1 MSKVLCASLNA
12 KRGPHVEILQNAG
25 FEVEHPGTDIDL
37 FVEENI
43 GAQLSGCVAT
53 IAGSEPYTE
62 KVLSMAPDL
71 RVIARSGVG
80 FDAVD
85 LAACDKAGVV
95 VTTTPGV
102 NHHSVA
108 EHTIA
113 LLMGVARGFPLSDH
127 RVREDR
133 WARTPAPR
141 VMGTTLGIIG
151 LGWIGRAVAFR
162 AIGLGMKVIADEP
175 YPAQEFLEQWPVE
188 LTDRDD
194 LFARSDYVSLHCP
207 ASAENRHL
215 INAESLAKMKKGAVL
230 INTAR
235 GALVDEQAL
244 YDALKSGH
252 LRGAGLDVFEQEPL
266 PLSSPLLELENVLT
280 SGHVAGLDI
289 ESQRDTFIMV
299 AETIIQLRDGGWP
312 TPCIRNMQGVS
323 DWTWNRNSS

>member
-1 MSKVLCASLNA
+1 MSKVLSATLNSE
-12 KRGPHVEILQNAG
+12 RGPHIEILQNAG
-25 FEVEHPGTDIDL
+25 LEVKHPGKDAGL
-37 FVEENI
+37 LVEENL
-43 GAQLSGCVAT
+43 GKQLFDCVAT

-71 RVIARSGVG
+71 RVIARNGVG
-80 FDAVD
+80 FDAID
-85 LAACDKAGVV
+85 LAACDKAGIV

-113 LLMGVARGFPLSDH
+113 LLMGVSRGFPLLDQ

-133 WARTPAPR
+133 WARIPYPR

-162 AIGLGMKVIADEP
+162 AIGLGMKVIAEEP

-215 INAESLAKMKKGAVL
+215 INVETLAKMKKGSVL

-235 GALVDEQAL
+235 GALVDERAL

-312 TPCIRNMQGVS
+312 TSCIRNMQGIS

>member
-12 KRGPHVEILQNAG
+12 EGGPHVEILQDAG
-25 FEVEHPGTDIDL
+25 FEVKHPDKDVDL
-37 FVEENI
+37 MVEENI
-43 GAQLSGCVAT
+43 GAQLSDCVAA

-62 KVLSMAPDL
+62 KVLAMAPDL

-113 LLMGVARGFPLSDH
+113 LLMGVARGFPVLDQ

-133 WARTPAPR
+133 WARVPSPR

-207 ASAENRHL
+207 ASEENRHL
-215 INAESLAKMKKGAVL
+215 INAETLAKMKKGSVL

-266 PLSSPLLELENVLT
+266 PLSSPLLELKNVLT
-280 SGHVAGLDI
+280 SGHVAGLDV

-299 AETIIQLRDGGWP
+299 AETIIQLRDGEWP
-312 TPCIRNMQGVS
+312 TPCIRNMQDVS
-323 DWTWNRNSS
+323 DWTWSRNSS